1 MYEVIFKKSYI
12 MMRFEFNL
20 IADAV
25 DFIQTALDNYK
36 GGEEKEKLSVCVRRA
51 EEEESEEE

>member
-1 MYEVIFKKSYI
+1 MYEVVLKKSYI
-12 MMRFEFNL
+12 TMRFEFNF

-25 DFIQTALDNYK
+25 DFIQIALDNYK
-36 GGEEKEKLSVCVRRA
+36 GDEEKEKFSVCVRRA

>member
-1 MYEVIFKKSYI
+1 

-36 GGEEKEKLSVCVRRA
+36 GGDEKEKFSVCVRRA
-51 EEEESEEE
+51 DEEESEEE